1 MHSIH
6 VQESSKNSFG
16 ILQNRVL
23 YKRIDDNKLHIVNDR
38 SNLDQLLTPPEF
50 YYNEKHHERMQLLEA
65 YSILTV

>member
-38 SNLDQLLTPPEF
+38 SNLDQLLTPPE
-50 YYNEKHHERMQLLEA
+50 
-65 YSILTV
+65 